1 MIDQFDKIC
10 GRTNGN
16 RRFCKVLCVPRDN
29 IIHTGSLNGGDHD
42 GVFVIVVFDAES
54 VPAVFHQ
61 GIHNVE
67 QSEDAGNDFSDLLIN
82 VFLAPELLSGKEM
95 DVRYFPGRDES
106 VDLVCR
112 NGKEKLWRMRKLS
125 IA

>member
-1 MIDQFDKIC
+1 M
-10 GRTNGN
+10 
-16 RRFCKVLCVPRDN
+16 LCVPRDN
-29 IIHTGSLNGGDHD
+29 IIHTGSLSGGDQE

-54 VPAVFHQ
+54 VPAVFPQ

-95 DVRYFPGRDES
+95 DVRYFPSRDES